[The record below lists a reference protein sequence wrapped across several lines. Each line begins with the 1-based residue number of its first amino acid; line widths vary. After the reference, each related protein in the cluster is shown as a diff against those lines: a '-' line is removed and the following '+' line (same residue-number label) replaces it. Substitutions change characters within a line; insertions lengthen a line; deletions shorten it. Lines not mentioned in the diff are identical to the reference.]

1 MARDTLRL
9 QRILKPV
16 IRVLFRI
23 LSRIRVEG
31 SENLPSHPPY
41 IIFSNHI
48 SWFDPFLVGS
58 WVPAPVH
65 FMTMESLLKFPPLG
79 WLLRRVGAFPV
90 RRGTLDRRAI
100 EDSMVILERGGVVFI
115 FPEGGIGR
123 LREGEK
129 PRPGISLIAQRTDV
143 PLVPVGIRG
152 CRDLYNP
159 LKLLTRRVKIT
170 IRIGVPFTVTS
181 IARLE
186 GKKMRKMVMGRI
198 TGEMYSLTRA

>member
-1 MARDTLRL
+1 MPGDRLRL
-9 QRILKPV
+9 QQVLKPV
-16 IRVLFRI
+16 ISALFRI
-23 LSRIRVEG
+23 LSRIRISG
-31 SENLPSHPPY
+31 LENLPPSPPY

-48 SWFDPFLVGS
+48 SWFDPFLVGA
-58 WVPAPVH
+58 WVKAPIH
-65 FMTMESLLKFPPLG
+65 FMTMEGLMKFPPLG

-100 EDSMVILERGGVVFI
+100 EDAMAVLEDGGVVFI

-123 LREGEK
+123 LRKGEK
-129 PRPGISLIAQRTDV
+129 PRAGISLIAQRTDV

-170 IRIGVPFTVTS
+170 IRFGKPFTVAS
-181 IARLE
+181 IADLE
-186 GKKMRKMVMGRI
+186 GKKMRTMVMGRI
-198 TGEMYSLTRA
+198 TEEMLALTAE

>member
-1 MARDTLRL
+1 MPGDRLRL
-9 QRILKPV
+9 QQILKPV
-16 IRVLFRI
+16 IRALFHV
-23 LSRIRVEG
+23 LSRIRMFG
-31 SENLPSHPPY
+31 LENLPPSPPY

-58 WVPAPVH
+58 WVQAPVH
-65 FMTMESLLKFPPLG
+65 FMTMEGLLKFPPLG

-100 EDSMVILERGGVVFI
+100 EDAMAILENGGVVFI

-123 LREGEK
+123 LRKGEK
-129 PRPGISLIAQRTDV
+129 PRAGISLIAQRTDV

-152 CRDLYNP
+152 GRDLYNP

-170 IRIGVPFTVTS
+170 IRFGKPFTVAS
-181 IARLE
+181 IANLE
-186 GKKMRKMVMGRI
+186 GKKMRKMVMERI
-198 TGEMYSLTRA
+198 TQEMCALTAE